1 MEDKTNEARMVKAE
15 VKKTERRIKE
25 KEEEEKENLIKI
37 RMLEEMISRRFHKY
51 LRVFEKKDSERMLIR
66 KP

>member
-1 MEDKTNEARMVKAE
+1 VEDKTNEARMVKAE